1 MAYCHFELCRAC
13 GLGSFSELLL
23 ADIRR
28 LSVVAVFLYQITVF
42 FTTQHRHFWNFIL
55 ALPENFT
62 TPVPNPIPIPNPNP
76 NANPNRNP
84 KP

>member
-1 MAYCHFELCRAC
+1 VGSLLC
-13 GLGSFSELLL
+13 LNS
-23 ADIRR
+23 
-28 LSVVAVFLYQITVF
+28 
-42 FTTQHRHFWNFIL
+42 

-76 NANPNRNP
+76 NANPNCNP